1 MGLWFICQNCIV
13 FYHILTFCSHCW
25 ATQWAVWLLAVAH
38 LAVKNIIY
46 IYIYCTAGNCF
57 VWSSQP
63 PPQAHRFCIEIDLFS
78 VSGII
83 LINRKLLNSTS
94 NVCWRRASLRK
105 FRFESEELKF
115 IATPISI
122 GMSEFTWKATC
133 LVGFHW
139 RYFPENSNLPPYG
152 HFPPNFISKTSRGT
166 RRCPGW
172 PIAKPDGWCYFPM

>member
-1 MGLWFICQNCIV
+1 MIYLSKLYSILSYFNILFTLLSYAVSGVATGCSSPCCKE
-13 FYHILTFCSHCW
+13 YH
-25 ATQWAVWLLAVAH
+25 
-38 LAVKNIIY
+38 IY
-46 IYIYCTAGNCF
+46 IYIYIALLEIV

-63 PPQAHRFCIEIDLFS
+63 PPQAHRFCIEIDLCS

-83 LINRKLLNSTS
+83 LINRKLFNSTS

-152 HFPPNFISKTSRGT
+152 HFPPNFISQTSRGT
-166 RRCPGW
+166 RRCRGW